1 MSKESDE
8 APPYAS
14 FFGSMGSA
22 AAIIFTGTA
31 EMFTQERLDFRICN
45 Y

>member
-1 MSKESDE
+1 MNAQPQLPVVAD

-22 AAIIFTGTA
+22 AAIIFTGIT
-31 EMFTQERLDFRICN
+31 M
-45 Y
+45 

>member
-1 MSKESDE
+1 MSDKSEYPED

-22 AAIIFTGTA
+22 AAIIFTGIA
-31 EMFTQERLDFRICN
+31 ESGALTESAR
-45 Y
+45 

>member
-1 MSKESDE
+1 MAKGDDDSN

-22 AAIIFTGTA
+22 AAIIFTGIA
-31 EMFTQERLDFRICN
+31 K
-45 Y
+45 